1 MRWTIMQSLDCDR
14 TSEVLVSVPTPRHK
28 QPEFTF
34 KLDIMDSEYRCFTY
48 YRELQCTHQPRYEV
62 LCAVDIYIT
71 RISAARYLLRSFDTL
86 SRIAV
91 DHHP

>member
-48 YRELQCTHQPRYEV
+48 YRELQCTH
-62 LCAVDIYIT
+62 
-71 RISAARYLLRSFDTL
+71 
-86 SRIAV
+86 
-91 DHHP
+91 